1 MARFSLDNVEDLAG
15 VNPIDV
21 VRSILAES
29 GGLARFMEVHYLAGE
44 PELFEIMRM
53 VAALKPTERTALAEF
68 LKRAVAND
76 IQAEKTSA
84 RLLELVRDHI
94 VGN

>member
-1 MARFSLDNVEDLAG
+1 
-15 VNPIDV
+15 
-21 VRSILAES
+21 
-29 GGLARFMEVHYLAGE
+29 
-44 PELFEIMRM
+44 M